1 MSRIIK
7 RMLTVIVI
15 LSFVAG
21 CGKEPPKQSRKPVP
35 QVPETAQSNTPAPTE
50 NTITQTIQ
58 EGAKTAQA
66 ALAFTLKDQTG
77 KDVRL
82 SDYAG
87 KVVVLEW
94 INPDCPFVQAH
105 YKAGTMVGLARRY
118 AEKGVVWL
126 GVNSTNSATAAI
138 NKAFVDAH
146 SLPYPVLDDHAGI
159 VGRLFGAKTTP
170 HLFVLDTKGQIAYQG
185 AIDNAPMG
193 KVAEGQ
199 KPVNYVDQALSELL
213 KGVPV
218 TLARTDSY
226 GCSVKF

>member
-21 CGKEPPKQSRKPVP
+21 CGKEPPKQSRTSVP
-35 QVPETAQSNTPAPTE
+35 QVPETVQSNTPAPTE
-50 NTITQTIQ
+50 NTITPMIQ

-66 ALAFTLKDQTG
+66 ALEFTLKDQTG
-77 KDVRL
+77 KDARL

-87 KVVVLEW
+87 KIVVLEW

-105 YKAGTMVGLARRY
+105 YKAKTMVNLAEKY
-118 AEKGVVWL
+118 AVKGVVWL
-126 GVNSTNSATAAI
+126 GVNSTNSATETI
-138 NKAFVDAH
+138 NKAFADAH
-146 SLPYPVLDDHAGI
+146 SLPYPVLDDHAGT

-170 HLFVLDTKGQIAYQG
+170 HLFILDSKGQIVYQG

-199 KPVNYVDQALSELL
+199 KPVNYVDQVLSELL
-213 KGVPV
+213 KGTPV
-218 TLARTDSY
+218 SLARTDPY
-226 GCSVKF
+226 GCSVKY